1 MSRLGQ
7 TPPALETVTVPT
19 VDTETAAHY
28 LDRKP
33 GTLRLWACK
42 DTGPIKP
49 KNVNGRLAWP
59 VSKIREVLG
68 VAV

>member
-7 TPPALETVTVPT
+7 TPPPLETVTVPT
-19 VDTETAAHY
+19 VDTETAAYY

-42 DTGPIKP
+42 GTGAVTP

-59 VSKIREVLG
+59 VAKIREALG
-68 VAV
+68 VSA